1 MTKHERFSIKTLE
14 ELKSKVT
21 EMGLSLPLC
30 EDMSILLK
38 PLQLGDKVIHNR
50 MAVQP
55 MEGCDANEDGSPS
68 ELVFRRYER
77 FTRGGAGLL
86 WAEATAVTQDG
97 RANPRQLFI
106 SRDNLD
112 GFKRLV
118 EKIKEFSSIA
128 AGLPYTV
135 IQLTHSGRY
144 SRPAGKAEP
153 IVAVSNPWLD
163 VEGTEYRII
172 TDSELEKL
180 EDEFVK
186 AAVLA
191 REAGFDAVD
200 IKACHRYLNSE
211 LLSAFTREGKYGG
224 SFENRTRFLTNIVD
238 KIRDRL
244 GNSLDI
250 AVRLNAYDAI
260 PYPYGW
266 GVCKEDHRILD
277 LTEPKKLMKILWEKG
292 VKLVNFTCGNPY
304 YNPHVNRPYDTGFYT
319 PPEHQL
325 VGVERIL
332 RTGKELQEAAPEAV
346 VVGTGFSWLREFGGP
361 AAAGAIGEGWFKIAG
376 FGRQAFAYPD
386 FANDIIKRGGML
398 PSKCCIAC
406 GKCSE
411 IMRYGGKTGCVIKD
425 GEVYLPLYNECRKGK
440 PKLVSR
446 YIAEHV

>member
-238 KIRDRL
+238 KIR
-244 GNSLDI
+244 
-250 AVRLNAYDAI
+250 
-260 PYPYGW
+260 
-266 GVCKEDHRILD
+266 
-277 LTEPKKLMKILWEKG
+277 
-292 VKLVNFTCGNPY
+292 
-304 YNPHVNRPYDTGFYT
+304 
-319 PPEHQL
+319 
-325 VGVERIL
+325 
-332 RTGKELQEAAPEAV
+332 
-346 VVGTGFSWLREFGGP
+346 
-361 AAAGAIGEGWFKIAG
+361 
-376 FGRQAFAYPD
+376 
-386 FANDIIKRGGML
+386 
-398 PSKCCIAC
+398 
-406 GKCSE
+406 
-411 IMRYGGKTGCVIKD
+411 
-425 GEVYLPLYNECRKGK
+425 
-440 PKLVSR
+440 
-446 YIAEHV
+446 